1 MKIDKLR
8 FVIMKDME
16 IVIDKVLNFKFEL
29 LIRFIGI

>member
-29 LIRFIGI
+29 LI